1 MQGKAVALLAGSLLA
16 LSCALPAGAQ
26 LAGRPALWDA
36 EALAAQATGP
46 TVDFTRQGAL
56 VAQVPAERVRGLVD
70 AKHRL
75 EAASGVSAKLML
87 TDLGGSAPNAFATR
101 SKQGVLVA
109 LNLAMLELMGD
120 DVDALAAVLGHEY
133 AHLALH
139 HGEIRREREMAMEG
153 LGTILGLA
161 LSRGRGR
168 TALRMTQFGTTAIS
182 RSFSREE
189 ERAAD
194 EHGLRYAA
202 AAGYSAQGGVR
213 AWERMAAR
221 GNSINLP
228 FLATHPATEERLQSM
243 RMLAG
248 AIPDAPRESI
258 AAAPARVEDERALA
272 GTERTQLEI
281 RDVAA
286 ETGHAR
292 AESAPAESTTTAVAR
307 ANDGPLGIRAIAD
320 APEWPPA
327 GIWGTRSG
335 N

>member
-1 MQGKAVALLAGSLLA
+1 MQGKAVAMLAGSLLA
-16 LSCALPAGAQ
+16 LACALPAGAQ
-26 LAGRPALWDA
+26 LGGRPNLWDA

-56 VAQVPAERVRGLVD
+56 VAQVPAERIRGLVD
-70 AKHRL
+70 AKQRL
-75 EAASGVSAKLML
+75 EAASGVYARLML
-87 TDLGGSAPNAFATR
+87 TDLGGRAPNAFATR
-101 SKQGVLVA
+101 SGQGVLVA

-120 DVDALAAVLGHEY
+120 DVDALAAVLGHEI

-139 HGEIRREREMAMEG
+139 HGEIRRERDQVMEG
-153 LGTILGLA
+153 LGTILGVALA
-161 LSRGRGR
+161 GRRHAR
-168 TALRMTQFGTTAIS
+168 TAMRVTQFGATAIS
-182 RSFSREE
+182 RGFSRDE

-243 RMLAG
+243 RMLAS
-248 AIPDAPRESI
+248 AMPDSPRERI
-258 AAAPARVEDERALA
+258 AAVPAEVEDERARVEA
-272 GTERTQLEI
+272 
-281 RDVAA
+281 
-286 ETGHAR
+286 
-292 AESAPAESTTTAVAR
+292 APAESATTTVSQ
-307 ANDGPLGIRAIAD
+307 ANDGLLGIRAIAD

-327 GIWGTRSG
+327 GIWNTRIG
-335 N
+335 Q

>member
-26 LAGRPALWDA
+26 LGGRPNLWDV

-56 VAQVPAERVRGLVD
+56 VAQVPLERVRGLVD
-70 AKHRL
+70 AKQRL
-75 EAASGVSAKLML
+75 EAASGVFARLML
-87 TDLGGSAPNAFATR
+87 TDAGGRAPNAFATR
-101 SKQGVLVA
+101 SRQGTLVA

-120 DVDALAAVLGHEY
+120 DVDALAAILGHEI

-139 HGEIRREREMAMEG
+139 HGEIRREREQVMEG

-161 LSRGRGR
+161 LAGRRHAR
-168 TALRMTQFGTTAIS
+168 TAMRVTQFGTTAIS
-182 RSFSREE
+182 RGFSRDE

-243 RMLAG
+243 RMLAS
-248 AIPDAPRESI
+248 AMPDAPREGI
-258 AAAPARVEDERALA
+258 AAEPAQVEDERASI
-272 GTERTQLEI
+272 GTEHTRI
-281 RDVAA
+281 
-286 ETGHAR
+286 ETER
-292 AESAPAESTTTAVAR
+292 AEVEAAPAESATTTAAQ
-307 ANDGPLGIRAIAD
+307 ADDGLLGVRAIAD

-327 GIWGTRSG
+327 GIWKTRTG
-335 N
+335 H

>member
-1 MQGKAVALLAGSLLA
+1 MQVKAIALVVGSLLA
-16 LSCALPAGAQ
+16 FSCALPAGAQ
-26 LAGRPALWDA
+26 LGGRPALWDA

-70 AKHRL
+70 AKQRL
-75 EAASGVSAKLML
+75 ESASGVTAKLML
-87 TDLGGSAPNAFATR
+87 TDLGGPAPNAFATR

-120 DVDALAAVLGHEY
+120 DVDALAAVLGHEF

-139 HGEIRREREMAMEG
+139 HGEIRREREMAMQG
-153 LGTILGLA
+153 LGAILGLA

-168 TALRMTQFGTTAIS
+168 TALRMTQFGTTAVS
-182 RSFSREE
+182 RSFSRDE

-194 EHGLRYAA
+194 EQGLRYAA

-213 AWERMAAR
+213 AWERMASR
-221 GNSINLP
+221 GNSISLP

-243 RMLAG
+243 RTLASS
-248 AIPDAPRESI
+248 APDTPREHI
-258 AAAPARVEDERALA
+258 AAERAHVEAERATFEAERARLETEHAHVETGRAHVESEQVRVE
-272 GTERTQLEI
+272 
-281 RDVAA
+281 
-286 ETGHAR
+286 
-292 AESAPAESTTTAVAR
+292 APPAS
-307 ANDGPLGIRAIAD
+307 DGSLGIRAIAE

-327 GIWGTRSG
+327 GIWGPKPG